1 MDRESVYYHQVKL
14 LVRALPYVAEE
25 PCFALKGGTAINL
38 FVHNLPRLS
47 VDIDLNYL
55 PLEPRKESLA
65 NSKSALHR
73 IVDRMINSSPHIN
86 AHVPDTRE
94 DALRAIVQDN
104 GYQIKIELS
113 PVLRGTVHPPEVRE
127 VQPLVLEEFGYS
139 ENLLVSEA
147 DLYGGKICA
156 ALDRQHPRDLF
167 DIMLMLSTG
176 LLNRKIFDT
185 FLVYLVS
192 SPRPMAELLSFQ
204 TRALNNVFTGRFEG
218 MSRIPVTVEQ
228 LEESRSQLLKQIGSF
243 MTEKD
248 KEFLLSIKRREPDW
262 SLSAFSEIRR
272 LPAVRWKLL
281 NLDQMTRKKHREAL
295 QKLEDVLNGF

>member
-1 MDRESVYYHQVKL
+1 MDRESVYYHQAKL
-14 LVRALPYVAEE
+14 LVRALPYIAQET
-25 PCFALKGGTAINL
+25 CFALKGGTAINL
-38 FVHNLPRLS
+38 FVHDLPRLS

-73 IVDRMINSSPHIN
+73 IVDRMTSSSPHIK

-94 DALRAIVQDN
+94 DSLRAIVRDN

-139 ENLLVSEA
+139 ENLLVSRA

-167 DIMLMLSTG
+167 DIMLMLDTG
-176 LLNRKIFDT
+176 LFDREVFDT

-192 SPRPMAELLSFQ
+192 GRRPMAELLSFQ
-204 TRALNNVFTGRFEG
+204 TLALNEVFASRFEG

-228 LEESRSQLLKQIGSF
+228 LEESRLRLLKQIGSF

-248 KEFLLSIKRREPDW
+248 KEFLLSIKRGEPDW
-262 SLSAFSEIRR
+262 SLSTFSEIRH

-295 QKLEDVLNGF
+295 QNLEDVLNGF